1 MDPEEDTLSAAVA
14 EKEHHTAA
22 VEEHTAVTLMDKHI
36 TDVDV
41 DVDVDVVMAESGPT
55 LVHHQ
60 W

>member
-1 MDPEEDTLSAAVA
+1 MDVDLEEDTLSVAVA

-22 VEEHTAVTLMDKHI
+22 MEEHTAVKLMDKHI
-36 TDVDV
+36 TDV

-55 LVHHQ
+55 LIHHQ